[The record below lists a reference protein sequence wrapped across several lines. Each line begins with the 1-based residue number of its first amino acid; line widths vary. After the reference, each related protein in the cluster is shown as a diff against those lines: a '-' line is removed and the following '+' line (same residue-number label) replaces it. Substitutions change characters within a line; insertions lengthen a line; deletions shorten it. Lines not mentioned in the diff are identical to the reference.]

1 MHQELNLFNDL
12 TVAENLFLT
21 REPVGRLGRI
31 DKKRMHREAAA
42 LFAGM
47 GVRIDPAEEVRNLK
61 TSQKQLLEIAKALR
75 GKAKLI
81 ILDEPTTALN
91 TQEVDHLFAILRRL
105 KEQNGTSF
113 LFISHKMPEVFAF
126 ADRYTVLSDGRFV
139 AEGAIADTTP
149 ETITEQMV
157 GHPAGQG
164 AQYIP
169 RPTGEPVLEVRHLT
183 GPGFADVSLTWS
195 GVMNI
200 FRHSAVIGALLGAV
214 NGVLVGIVEMPAF
227 IVTLATMLIY
237 RSLAQYL
244 CQHLPKDLIGGGSSV
259 YKMDTGLAAYQ
270 PFYGFGNGK
279 FATLPLVGLVLRALT
294 AVFVYL
300 STSTKFGKKVYAIGS
315 NQKGARL
322 AGIHVSVM
330 KTVVFIICGLLVGL
344 GAFLWIA
351 MNGSAD
357 PATTGNSYEMYA
369 IASVVLGGISMAGG
383 RGRCLGVLFGAMS
396 YTVIDK
402 IIVALK
408 MDSLIND
415 AIKGVILILVILIQ
429 VAGPRLKAKFGRR

>member
-1 MHQELNLFNDL
+1 M
-12 TVAENLFLT
+12 
-21 REPVGRLGRI
+21 
-31 DKKRMHREAAA
+31 K
-42 LFAGM
+42 
-47 GVRIDPAEEVRNLK
+47 
-61 TSQKQLLEIAKALR
+61 
-75 GKAKLI
+75 
-81 ILDEPTTALN
+81 TTAKRSLSRLAG
-91 TQEVDHLFAILRRL
+91 QYSYIL
-105 KEQNGTSF
+105 
-113 LFISHKMPEVFAF
+113 V
-126 ADRYTVLSDGRFV
+126 FV
-139 AEGAIADTTP
+139 AVFLVWA
-149 ETITEQMV
+149 
-157 GHPAGQG
+157 
-164 AQYIP
+164 
-169 RPTGEPVLEVRHLT
+169 LT
-183 GPGFADVSLTWS
+183 SSSLTWS

-200 FRHSAVIGALLGAV
+200 FRHSAIIGVLALGMGLVCLTGEIDLSVGSILAMDAGLSVVVFSATGSILLTLFFALAAGALLGAV

-237 RSLAQYL
+237 CSLAQYL

-279 FATLPLVGLVLRALT
+279 FATLPLVGL
-294 AVFVYL
+294 
-300 STSTKFGKKVYAIGS
+300 
-315 NQKGARL
+315 
-322 AGIHVSVM
+322 
-330 KTVVFIICGLLVGL
+330 

-351 MNGSAD
+351 MNGGAD